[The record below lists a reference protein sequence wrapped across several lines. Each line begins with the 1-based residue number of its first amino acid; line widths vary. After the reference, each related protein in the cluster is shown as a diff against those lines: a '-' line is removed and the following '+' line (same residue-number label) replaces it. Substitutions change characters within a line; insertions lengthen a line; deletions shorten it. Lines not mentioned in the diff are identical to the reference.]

1 MQCVFLYATSRMW
14 EVRVAIGLLFFRHT
28 VELHEWALLFLGVD
42 CCCAIHVVSAH
53 IWRFLI
59 AWLVLNV

>member
-1 MQCVFLYATSRMW
+1 MW
-14 EVRVAIGLLFFRHT
+14 KVRVAIGLLFFRHT